1 MQCAPKG
8 PKTFGN
14 SNLRTQSREPC
25 SVTNVNTC
33 TAKLVQQL
41 SRRGCTQQSFQRDTV
56 HNGVEVRHWFAK
68 KPRCILVQ
76 SHDKSTETEK
86 STEHSQTYTC
96 VSLSLQNPTDQR
108 TLCHR
113 LEHSLENKRMSMTR
127 SGKVLQHLSVTWPY
141 GHE

>member
-1 MQCAPKG
+1 MQCAPKR
-8 PKTFGN
+8 PKTIGN
-14 SNLRTQSREPC
+14 SYLRTQSREPC

-33 TAKLVQQL
+33 TAKLVQKL

-86 STEHSQTYTC
+86 STEHSQTLYMC
-96 VSLSLQNPTDQR
+96 LSLHR
-108 TLCHR
+108 TPLINAPCAIAWNTV
-113 LEHSLENKRMSMTR
+113 LKKRMTMTR
-127 SGKVLQHLSVTWPY
+127 SEKVLQHLSVTWPY